1 MAVQMESLQ
10 PGSHKLL
17 LFRCGGRPLLL
28 SGDRIPQGLHQF
40 QTLGQREIQQFR
52 THRLQRQATGSK
64 QLTHPSQNIPYAPYH
79 PSPSMAVNTAALKTF
94 APAMRRQLMEA
105 VGRKL
110 DLLLN
115 SQTPDT
121 LSTYAKQIAELRDEQ
136 EKSREQLLERVAYTW
151 FNRLCALRYLDAKGW
166 HPFGCKVLM
175 PADDSETQPEL
186 LKLMRSGSLPDDLK
200 AFTNE
205 QRLNQLLDGQ
215 IPTAISGGDAQGE
228 VYRELVLAA
237 CRSYH
242 NLLPDLFEGLDDA
255 SELLLPDDLLTEG
268 SIAGSFRSAISDSD
282 CDDVEII
289 GWLYQFYI
297 SEKKDEVIGKVVKSE
312 DIPAATQLFTP
323 NWIVKYM
330 VQNTIGAQWLA
341 TYPDSPLREQME
353 FYIEPAEQTDEV
365 KAKLAEITPTSLNPE
380 ELTLMD
386 PACGSGHILVEAY
399 EIFKAIY
406 LEQGYQLREIPK
418 LIFEKN
424 LFGLDIDERAAQLTI
439 FCLLMKGRAD
449 DRRLFDRGI
458 KLNVMALK
466 DSTDFDAVGL
476 AKHTNLSDFGLQ
488 LNDLIELKN
497 LFENATTLGSLIQVD
512 GLLATNL
519 SALKKLSDV
528 VGHGLFAKEA
538 CKHLEPLVQQAE
550 LLAARYCTVVANP
563 PYMGSRYHIPIV
575 KSFLKKHYSG
585 YEKDVFSAFIDRGLS
600 LSKPQGRLGFMS
612 PFVWMFISSHQDLRK
627 RLIDRE
633 TITTLIQLEYSG
645 FEGATV
651 PICTFTLQK
660 DHVTGQKGCFIRLSD
675 FRGSA
680 NQAPKSLEAIQDRDC
695 GWFFEVSQDEFKK
708 IPGTPVAYWVSKRV
722 RDTFS
727 GSKVSDLGKTRVGCQ
742 TSDNNR
748 FLRLWHEVS
757 QSKACFTARDRSEA
771 SVSQRKWFP
780 YNKGGSY
787 RKWSGNL
794 EYIINWENDGKE
806 VFDYARELYGSPTRT
821 VKNGEYYFLPSITW
835 SKISSGIPS
844 FRYQP
849 PGAVFDVAGASLFF
863 NSKSSRDLLLSQL
876 NSALCIQQLA
886 AISPTLNYETSHIS
900 ALPIAKKNL
909 IPEEVAS
916 RICDLAI
923 MKTSQDWNSFERSW
937 NFRALPLLE
946 AASAESPS
954 LESSYNN
961 WITDNKSSIAEMM
974 IVEEENN
981 KLYIDAYSLSEELSP
996 IVSMEQ
1002 ITLTINPAYRYSG
1015 DSTEEEKWERF
1026 QSDSMAELLS
1036 YATGCMMGRY
1046 SLDHPGLILADSRS
1060 NQDEQIAAYE
1070 AKVGKPISEIQ
1081 FKPDADAII
1090 PVLDGEW
1097 FEDDIVARTREFLK
1111 VTFPESSVAENLR
1124 FIEDSI
1130 GKDIRKYFCKDFYK
1144 DHLQTYKKRPIYWM
1158 VQSPKAGFACLIYLH
1173 RYTPD
1178 TLLQVLNN
1186 YFRPYLQKLE
1196 ARQEQLERDQNND
1209 ALPKREQTA
1218 ARKEA
1223 EKITKV
1229 LKECQAWEQDAL
1241 LPLAQQRIELD
1252 LDDGVKVNYLKLQE
1266 VLAKIPGLAAK
1277 GD

>member
-1 MAVQMESLQ
+1 
-10 PGSHKLL
+10 
-17 LFRCGGRPLLL
+17 
-28 SGDRIPQGLHQF
+28 
-40 QTLGQREIQQFR
+40 
-52 THRLQRQATGSK
+52 
-64 QLTHPSQNIPYAPYH
+64 
-79 PSPSMAVNTAALKTF
+79 MAVNTAALKTF

-121 LSTYAKQIAELRDEQ
+121 LSTYAKQIAELREEQ

-175 PADDSETQPEL
+175 PADGSETQPEL
-186 LKLMRSGSLPDDLK
+186 LKLMRSGSLPADLQ

-215 IPTAISGGDAQGE
+215 IPTAIPGGDAQGE

-242 NLLPDLFEGLDDA
+242 QLLPDLFEGLDDA

-268 SIAGSFRSAISDSD
+268 SIAGSFRSSISDTD
-282 CDDVEII
+282 CDNVEII

-365 KAKLAEITPTSLNPE
+365 KAKLAEITPKSLNPE

-418 LIFEKN
+418 LIFENN
-424 LFGLDIDERAAQLTI
+424 LFGLDIDQRAAQLTT
-439 FCLLMKGRAD
+439 FGLMMKGRAD
-449 DRRLFDRGI
+449 DRRLFERETR
-458 KLNVMALK
+458 LNVMALQE
-466 DSTDFDAVGL
+466 STNFDTIGL
-476 AKHTNLSDFGLQ
+476 AEQIDLSANGL
-488 LNDLIELKN
+488 ELKDLN
-497 LFENATTLGSLIQVD
+497 ELKQLFEHATTFGSLIQVPTI
-512 GLLATNL
+512 LREKLET
-519 SALKKLSDV
+519 LKKLSELPCDN
-528 VGHGLFAKEA
+528 LFASNKLA
-538 CKHLEPLVQQAE
+538 LLGALVQQSR
-550 LLAARYCTVVANP
+550 LLSKKYGAVAANP
-563 PYMGSRYHIPIV
+563 PYMGSSGMNSYLKEFAKSHYRRSKGDLYSCFIERCCSLTKLTGSCSMITMQSWMFLSSFEEIRKSILREKSIASMLHIGYN
-575 KSFLKKHYSG
+575 SFPSMNSKIAQASAFTLLNTHVESLPG
-585 YEKDVFSAFIDRGLS
+585 AFIDLNS
-600 LSKPQGRLGFMS
+600 APQTADKKSTFLARTPASRFDVTS
-612 PFVWMFISSHQDLRK
+612 
-627 RLIDRE
+627 E
-633 TITTLIQLEYSG
+633 E
-645 FEGATV
+645 FE
-651 PICTFTLQK
+651 
-660 DHVTGQKGCFIRLSD
+660 
-675 FRGSA
+675 
-680 NQAPKSLEAIQDRDC
+680 E
-695 GWFFEVSQDEFKK
+695 
-708 IPGTPVAYWVSKRV
+708 IPGSPLAYWASEKLRL
-722 RDTFS
+722 TF
-727 GSKVSDLGKTRVGCQ
+727 KNRTIEEITISDGQNKTG
-742 TSDNNR
+742 DNER
-748 FLRLWHEVS
+748 FLRYSWELSRRVIG
-757 QSKACFTARDRSEA
+757 KDK
-771 SVSQRKWFP
+771 KWIF
-780 YNKGGSY
+780 YAKGGGF
-787 RKWSGNL
+787 RRWSGNL
-794 EYIINWENDGKE
+794 LDVVNWTPG
-806 VFDYARELYGSPTRT
+806 AREHYKRDRICRIIP
-821 VKNGEYYFLPSITW
+821 EYLWFRRGITW
-835 SKISSGIPS
+835 GLITSSLPS
-844 FRYQP
+844 FRILP
-849 PGAVFDVAGASLFF
+849 IDATFDVGGSSIFF
-863 NSKSSRDLLLSQL
+863 IDEKDLLYTLGLLNSKASFYILQ
-876 NSALCIQQLA
+876 
-886 AISPTLNYETSHIS
+886 ISNPTLNFQVRNIREIPFIS
-900 ALPIAKKNL
+900 CKDRNL
-909 IPEEVAS
+909 IHKNVELLVE
-916 RICDLAI
+916 IHEH
-923 MKTSQDWNSFERSW
+923 DWNLQERSINYSFNPLIGLSADCHNIQASFEAYVSKS
-937 NFRALPLLE
+937 RASISEVNNLE
-946 AASAESPS
+946 EINNEIFNAA
-954 LESSYNN
+954 YG
-961 WITDNKSSIAEMM
+961 
-974 IVEEENN
+974 
-981 KLYIDAYSLSEELSP
+981 LSEELDPDIP
-996 IVSMEQ
+996 IEEISLFV
-1002 ITLTINPAYRYSG
+1002 NPAHRYGG
-1015 DSTEEEKWERF
+1015 DGTEEEKWERF
-1026 QSDSMAELLS
+1026 QCDSIAELIS

-1046 SLDHPGLILADSRS
+1046 SLDHPGLILADSRR
-1060 NQDEQIAAYE
+1060 NQEEQLAAYE
-1070 AKVGKPISEIQ
+1070 AKIGKPISEIKFQ
-1081 FKPDADAII
+1081 PDSDAII
-1090 PVLDGEW
+1090 PVLEGEW

-1196 ARQEQLERDQNND
+1196 ARQEQLERDQSND

-1241 LPLAQQRIELD
+1241 LPLAQQRIELV